1 MENALKKM
9 NENLEAQLN
18 EIKNQKI
25 PQKKKIL
32 KGDSNNKYTICNEC
46 QKNCHDP
53 CDCWFKFAFKR
64 CTIFPV
70 FSNDCEEC
78 GHKKCVHENGYKHY
92 VWETE
97 EINIDNSELS
107 EKIKSKSQSQEKF
120 LRDQI
125 DKDNRE
131 KVAIQ
136 QILEKLERN
145 KAQMESDL
153 ENTNR
158 EKNKNEFRIK
168 EIEKEISYIIIRLQ
182 NYTEK
187 LNEISMNP
195 NVIKTQNEYY
205 KSLKD
210 KMKDIGIEDKEQ
222 EEYLNGIIKEN
233 ENIEKINNMS
243 HEDLLSLSEDKLK
256 ELLQNNN

>member
-1 MENALKKM
+1 M
-9 NENLEAQLN
+9 
-18 EIKNQKI
+18 
-25 PQKKKIL
+25 
-32 KGDSNNKYTICNEC
+32 
-46 QKNCHDP
+46 
-53 CDCWFKFAFKR
+53 
-64 CTIFPV
+64 
-70 FSNDCEEC
+70 
-78 GHKKCVHENGYKHY
+78 HENGYKHY

-158 EKNKNEFRIK
+158 EKNKIEFRIK

-210 KMKDIGIEDKEQ
+210 KIKDIGIEDKEQ

-256 ELLQNNN
+256 ELLQINN